1 VESGVGWGD
10 LARRAVL
17 WGAWSVQEEEAYCQ
31 RSDRHERDVE
41 DAVMS
46 RFPRYIVVEGPIGV
60 GKTTLVEQLRAH
72 LGARVIL
79 EQFEENPFL
88 ADFYRDR
95 ARYAFQT
102 ELYFLLSRFRQQE
115 AFQQEDLFHQHT
127 VSDYFF
133 HKCRLFASLNL
144 SDHELVLF
152 DHIYQILRRSIPQPD
167 LVIHLH
173 APVEILSQRISQ
185 RDRSYEREM
194 DLAYLEQ
201 LSQLYTQ
208 ELSYTQEIPV
218 VSLDT
223 SFVDFRRSE
232 NVRILMEEIQTGKR
246 GRLDAGCF
254 LLS

>member
-1 VESGVGWGD
+1 
-10 LARRAVL
+10 
-17 WGAWSVQEEEAYCQ
+17 
-31 RSDRHERDVE
+31 
-41 DAVMS
+41 MS

-60 GKTTLVEQLRAH
+60 GKTTLVEQLTSH
-72 LGARVIL
+72 LNARVIL

-88 ADFYRDR
+88 ADFYKDR
-95 ARYAFQT
+95 SRYAFQT

-144 SDHELVLF
+144 GDHELALF

-173 APVEILSQRISQ
+173 APVDVLSQRILQ
-185 RDRSYEREM
+185 RNRSYEREM

-201 LSQLYTQ
+201 LSQLYAQ
-208 ELSYTQEIPV
+208 ELAPLRDDVPV
-218 VSLDT
+218 LSLDT
-223 SFVDFRRSE
+223 SFVDFRLPE
-232 NVRILMEEIQTGKR
+232 NVQILIEEIQAGKR
-246 GRLDAGCF
+246 GRLDTACF
-254 LLS
+254 LRAESHTKEDVIRS

>member
-1 VESGVGWGD
+1 MWGEVSAEATVQTSVEDIV
-10 LARRAVL
+10 RVETYR
-17 WGAWSVQEEEAYCQ
+17 
-31 RSDRHERDVE
+31 EREGRQMSDVE

-46 RFPRYIVVEGPIGV
+46 RFPRYVVVEGPIGV
-60 GKTTLVEQLRAH
+60 GKTTLVEQLRSH

-133 HKCRLFASLNL
+133 HKCRLFASINL
-144 SDHELVLF
+144 SDHELALF

-173 APVEILSQRISQ
+173 APVDILSQRILQ

-208 ELSYTQEIPV
+208 ELSHAHDIPV
-218 VSLDT
+218 ISLDT
-223 SFVDFRRSE
+223 SFVDFRRPE
-232 NVRILMEEIQTGKR
+232 NVQILMEEIQAGKR
-246 GRLDAGCF
+246 GRLEVRGF